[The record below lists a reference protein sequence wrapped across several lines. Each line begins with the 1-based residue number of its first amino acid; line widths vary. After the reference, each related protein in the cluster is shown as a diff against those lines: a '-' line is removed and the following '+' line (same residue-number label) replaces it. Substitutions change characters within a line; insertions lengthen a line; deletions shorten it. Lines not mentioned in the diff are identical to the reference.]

1 MASGAC
7 QTARRRVLAAIEGQ
21 LMTMKRPLPVR
32 DGVGPSVIVLPEVP
46 EGAGPWATMLDF
58 LDEKFPG
65 VDRAEIVARMQRGDV
80 CDVNGEPVPP
90 TAPYQPQQKLYYYR
104 EIDKEPKLPFEEAIV
119 FEDEFIVVADKP
131 HFLPVTPGG
140 RFLQE
145 TLLVRL
151 KRRLSIDTLAPMHR
165 IDRETAG
172 LVLFTKQPAT
182 RGAYQS
188 LFEQR
193 VVEKSYE
200 AWARWSDHLSLP
212 MVYRS
217 YLEES
222 EHFMRMR
229 EVQGREPNSETA
241 ITLIEQSD
249 GHAHYQLS
257 PRTGKKH
264 QLRLHMAALG
274 MPILNDQIY
283 PVHATADVEDLT
295 RPLQL
300 LAKSIAFSDPIT
312 GQPREYASRL
322 ELAGPQPTDFRPPVQ
337 R

>member
-1 MASGAC
+1 MAPGAC
-7 QTARRRVLAAIEGQ
+7 QAARRRVLAAIEHRRA
-21 LMTMKRPLPVR
+21 TMKRPLPVR
-32 DGVGPSVIVLPEVP
+32 DGVGPSVIVLPEVSD
-46 EGAGPWATMLDF
+46 GAGLWATILDF
-58 LDEKFPG
+58 LDERFPR
-65 VDRAEIVARMQRGDV
+65 VDRAEIVERMRRGDV
-80 CDVNGEPVPP
+80 RDVNGQPVPP
-90 TAPYQPQQKLYYYR
+90 TTPYQPQQKLYYYR

-151 KRRLSIDTLAPMHR
+151 KRRLGIDTLAPMHR

-229 EVQGREPNSETA
+229 EVAGRKPNSETA
-241 ITLIEQSD
+241 ITLIEQR
-249 GHAHYQLS
+249 GVRARYQLS

-283 PVHATADVEDLT
+283 PLHVTIDEEDLT
-295 RPLQL
+295 SPLQL
-300 LAKSIAFSDPIT
+300 LAKSITFSDPIT
-312 GQPREYASRL
+312 GQTREYASGL
-322 ELAGPQPTDFRPPVQ
+322 ELAGPPPD
-337 R
+337 

>member
-1 MASGAC
+1 MN
-7 QTARRRVLAAIEGQ
+7 
-21 LMTMKRPLPVR
+21 RPLPVR
-32 DGVGPSVIVLPEVP
+32 DGVGPSVIVLPHTDGRWV
-46 EGAGPWATMLDF
+46 TMLDF

-65 VDRAEIVARMQRGDV
+65 VERAEIADRMQRGDV
-80 CDVNGEPVPP
+80 CDADGEPVLPN
-90 TAPYQPQQKLYYYR
+90 APYQPHQKLYYYR
-104 EIDKEPKLPFEEAIV
+104 EIVDEPRLPIEEQVV
-119 FEDEFIVVADKP
+119 FEDELLVIADKP

-140 RFLQE
+140 RFLQQ

-151 KRRLSIDTLAPMHR
+151 KRRLGIETLAPMHR

-188 LFEQR
+188 LFEKR

-200 AWARWSDHLSLP
+200 AWAAWKEQLVMPL
-212 MVYRS
+212 VYRS

-229 EVQGREPNSETA
+229 EVPGREPNSETA
-241 ITLIEQSD
+241 IALIEQQGS
-249 GHAHYQLS
+249 HARYQLS
-257 PRTGKKH
+257 PVTGKKH

-283 PVHATADVEDLT
+283 PVHFTAAEADHT
-295 RPLQL
+295 KPLQL
-300 LAKSIAFSDPIT
+300 LAKSIAFADPIT
-312 GQPREYASRL
+312 GQTRCFTSAL
-322 ELAGPQPTDFRPPVQ
+322 KLAGPPLAGPSLG
-337 R
+337 

>member
-1 MASGAC
+1 M
-7 QTARRRVLAAIEGQ
+7 
-21 LMTMKRPLPVR
+21 
-32 DGVGPSVIVLPEVP
+32 IVLPELR
-46 EGAGPWATMLDF
+46 EGAGPWPTILDF

-65 VDRAEIVARMQRGDV
+65 VDRAEIVARMLRGDV
-80 CDVNGEPVPP
+80 RDVNGEPVPP
-90 TAPYQPQQKLYYYR
+90 TTPYQPQQKLYYYR
-104 EIDKEPKLPFEEAIV
+104 EIPDEPKLPFEEAIV
-119 FEDEFIVVADKP
+119 FEDELLVVADKP

-151 KRRLSIDTLAPMHR
+151 KRRLGIDTLAPMHR

-200 AWARWSDHLSLP
+200 AWASLP
-212 MVYRS
+212 GHLEFPLEYRS
-217 YLEES
+217 HLEES

-229 EVQGREPNSETA
+229 EMPDAEANSQTSIALLETRGDYA
-241 ITLIEQSD
+241 R
-249 GHAHYQLS
+249 YQLS
-257 PRTGKKH
+257 PLTGKKH
-264 QLRLHMAALG
+264 QLRIHMAALG

-283 PVHATADVEDLT
+283 PVHATADEEDLT

-300 LAKSIAFSDPIT
+300 LAKSIGFVDPVT
-312 GQPREYASRL
+312 GQTRKYSSGL
-322 ELAGPQPTDFRPPVQ
+322 ELAGPALS
-337 R
+337 

>member
-1 MASGAC
+1 
-7 QTARRRVLAAIEGQ
+7 
-21 LMTMKRPLPVR
+21 MTRNARPLPVR
-32 DGVGPSVIVLPEVP
+32 DGVGPSVIVLPDVP
-46 EGAGPWATMLDF
+46 EGARPWATILDF

-65 VDRAEIVARMQRGDV
+65 VDREEIVARMQRGDV
-80 CDVNGEPVPP
+80 CDAHGEPVPP
-90 TAPYQPQQKLYYYR
+90 NTPYQPQQKLYYYR
-104 EIDKEPKLPFEEAIV
+104 EIADEPKLPFEETIV
-119 FEDEFIVVADKP
+119 FEDELLVVADKP

-151 KRRLSIDTLAPMHR
+151 KRRLGIDTLAPMHR

-200 AWARWSDHLSLP
+200 AWASWSDHLHLP

-229 EVQGREPNSETA
+229 EVPGREPNSETA
-241 ITLIEQSD
+241 IALIERR
-249 GHAHYQLS
+249 GVRARFQLS
-257 PRTGKKH
+257 PLTGKKH

-283 PVHATADVEDLT
+283 PLHATADEEDLT

-312 GQPREYASRL
+312 GQTREYASGL
-322 ELAGPQPTDFRPPVQ
+322 ALAGPPPD
-337 R
+337 